1 VGLRQGEGA
10 WRIRRSARF
19 LLGADPVMWA
29 SVERAVVVDPRLG
42 VEENLSSKGIWSRL
56 GICLVVPTS
65 AQG

>member
-1 VGLRQGEGA
+1 MR
-10 WRIRRSARF
+10 
-19 LLGADPVMWA
+19 A

-42 VEENLSSKGIWSRL
+42 AEENLSSKGIWSRL